1 MDDTFTEP
9 WPEDDDTIG
18 GAYNHDKDGSDEDCE
33 YYNPDRF
40 YKKVQEEP
48 ASSAL
53 VDFAKVLQTPS
64 TRTSSH
70 FCRNWP
76 VPVARSLDNCRKIQS
91 GRHMTGAMCHSPR
104 ESRRRRRL
112 HQAPKKDWRRRW
124 HAFGRAD

>member
-33 YYNPDRF
+33 YYDPDRF

-53 VDFAKVLQTPS
+53 VDFAKVLQNSFDKNVAASAETGQ
-64 TRTSSH
+64 
-70 FCRNWP
+70 CQWQEAWP
-76 VPVARSLDNCRKIQS
+76 TTEK
-91 GRHMTGAMCHSPR
+91 
-104 ESRRRRRL
+104 
-112 HQAPKKDWRRRW
+112 
-124 HAFGRAD
+124 